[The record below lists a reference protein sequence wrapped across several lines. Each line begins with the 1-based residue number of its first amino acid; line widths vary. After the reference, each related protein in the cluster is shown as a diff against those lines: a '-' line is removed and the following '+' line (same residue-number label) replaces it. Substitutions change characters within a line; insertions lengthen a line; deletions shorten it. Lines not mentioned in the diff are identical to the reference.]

1 MKVLKSLLKYKIWL
15 FCLLFCIYM
24 YIFSPAFGTMNNL
37 NSILVSM
44 FPYGMVAVGLMFGLV
59 TGINNLTIGSVAC
72 LSAVV
77 FGFVST
83 SYGFIPGLLAGIAV
97 AALIGLMDGI
107 MSTYLKMDGWLVAI
121 ALMIGV
127 RGFACAL
134 LNGNTVRIVDKT
146 FLKIAGTRFGP
157 VPMLFLVFLGT
168 VVLVDFV
175 LKYTHFGRS
184 MYAVGG
190 NAEVA
195 RSCGINVNKVRV
207 IAVIISSILAGI
219 GGIFVTA
226 RLGSANGDL
235 GTDAIMACL
244 PMVIIGGAAFTG
256 GKGDAKGTLSG
267 CLVMTLI
274 TTYMNLFNI
283 YIDVQKIIQG
293 SILLLVIIADK
304 YFANKETKV

>member
-1 MKVLKSLLKYKIWL
+1 MKVIKSILQYKIWL
-15 FCLLFCIYM
+15 FCVLFSIYM
-24 YIFSPAFGTMNNL
+24 YIFSPAFGTLNNL

-44 FPYGMVAVGLMFGLV
+44 FPYGMVAIGLMFGLV
-59 TGINNLTIGSVAC
+59 TGINNLTIGSLAC

-77 FGFVST
+77 FGLVSGK
-83 SYGFIPGLLAGIAV
+83 YGCVAGFLAGVAV
-97 AALIGLMDGI
+97 AAIIGLLEGV

-127 RGFACAL
+127 RGLACAL
-134 LNGNTVRIVDKT
+134 LDGDTVRVTDPL
-146 FLKIAGTRFGP
+146 FVKIASTKFGP
-157 VPMLFLVFLGT
+157 VPCLFIIFLLT
-168 VVLVDFV
+168 VVLIDFI
-175 LKYTHFGRS
+175 LKYTHYGRS

-195 RSCGINVNKVRV
+195 ASCGINVNKVRV

-235 GTDAIMACL
+235 GSDAIMACL

-274 TTYMNLFNI
+274 TTYMNLFNV
-283 YIDVQKIIQG
+283 YIDAQKVIQG
-293 SILLLVIIADK
+293 AILLMVIIADK
-304 YFANKETKV
+304 YFANKEIKV

>member
-1 MKVLKSLLKYKIWL
+1 MKIIKELLKYKIWL
-15 FCLLFCIYM
+15 FCLFFCIYM
-24 YIFSPAFGTMNNL
+24 YIFSPAFGTWNNL
-37 NSILVSM
+37 NSILTSM
-44 FPYGMVAVGLMFGLV
+44 FPYGMVAIGLMFGLV
-59 TGINNLTIGSVAC
+59 TGINNLTIGSLAC

-77 FGFVST
+77 FGLVSQN
-83 SYGFIPGLLAGIAV
+83 YGCIIGFIAGVV
-97 AALIGLMDGI
+97 ASAIIGLMSGI
-107 MSTYLKMDGWLVAI
+107 MSTYMQMDGWLVTI

-134 LNGNTVRIVDKT
+134 LAGNTVRITDKL
-146 FLKIAGTRFGP
+146 FLKIAGTKFGP
-157 VPMLFLVFLGT
+157 VPLLFLVFIAT
-168 VVLVDFV
+168 VIFIDFI
-175 LKYTHFGRS
+175 LKYTHYGRS

-195 RSCGINVNKVRV
+195 ESCGINVNRVRV

-267 CLVMTLI
+267 CFVMTLI
-274 TTYMNLFNI
+274 TTYMNLFNV
-283 YIDVQKIIQG
+283 YIDAQKVIQG
-293 SILLLVIIADK
+293 SILLLVIIIDR
-304 YFANKETKV
+304 YFENKEIKV